1 MTGNIRISGLS
12 EWRQWDKGEEEAERR
27 KHGLGGVCEVVEGMA
42 GWCGRP
48 FREMVVYAMGVA
60 IWMVYSDCAGET
72 WSRIHS
78 TIYLFTF
85 IPCINP

>member
-12 EWRQWDKGEEEAERR
+12 EWRQWDKGEEEAESR

-60 IWMVYSDCAGET
+60 IWMVYSDCAGGDLVKNT
-72 WSRIHS
+72 LYNILVYVH
-78 TIYLFTF
+78 TMY
-85 IPCINP
+85 